1 MFEGGNTIVH
11 KDDETGSVNLRGD
24 SAFASAFDSVKAAL
38 KSDIGDTAWRSWVAP
53 LDARA
58 LNSGALEIS
67 VPTRFIR
74 DWVRTHYAER
84 IQRLCTAQIAG
95 CTRVEYVIA
104 AAAQGQKPAAA
115 EAARP
120 YEPVITANEN
130 ATGADA
136 AVENMSSALDP
147 RFTFDN
153 FIVGASNELAFA
165 AAKKLAS
172 GENVSFNPLFLQ
184 GGVGLGK
191 THLMQAIAHDVAA
204 RAPEKR
210 VVYMSAEKFM
220 YQFVRALRSRDTLAF
235 KEYVRGVDILMID
248 DIQFI
253 CGKESTAQEF
263 FHTFNALIDQGKQIV
278 LSADKAPG
286 DLEGLDDR
294 LRSRLGMGLV
304 AGIQNTSEELRLEI
318 LRAKCALMK
327 RDMPADVLG
336 FLAAKITSNVREL
349 EGALNRLIAHAELV
363 GRAITLQGAE
373 DLLQDLLRAAGRRI
387 TIEDIQRRVAD
398 HYNLRMTDILSP
410 RRARPVARPRQVAM
424 YLAKAL
430 TEHSLPE
437 IGRKFGGRDHTTI
450 IHGVRKIEE
459 LLQADRQLA
468 ADIETLKQR
477 IAG

>member
-1 MFEGGNTIVH
+1 MFEGGNTVVH
-11 KDDETGSVNLRGD
+11 KDDETGNDSLRLDSVQ
-24 SAFASAFDSVKAAL
+24 AFDAVKAVL
-38 KSDIGDTAWRSWVAP
+38 KSEIGDTAFRSWVAP

-58 LNSGALEIS
+58 FAAGTLSVD

-74 DWVRTHYAER
+74 DWVRTHYGDR
-84 IQRLCTAQIAG
+84 IAKLCAQHING
-95 CTRVEYVIA
+95 CTRVEYNVA
-104 AAAQGQKPAAA
+104 TGAQKQTATAQA
-115 EAARP
+115 
-120 YEPVITANEN
+120 YEPVTTANEN
-130 ATGADA
+130 AAADA
-136 AVENMSSALDP
+136 PAAEQLSSALDP

-153 FIVGASNELAFA
+153 FIVAGSNELAFA

-172 GENVSFNPLFLQ
+172 GENVTFNPLFLQ

-220 YQFVRALRSRDTLAF
+220 YQFVRALRSRDTMAF

-263 FHTFNALIDQGKQIV
+263 FHTFNALMDQGKQVV

-286 DLEGLDDR
+286 DLDGLDDR

-304 AGIQNTSEELRLEI
+304 AGIQNTSYELRMEI
-318 LRAKCALMK
+318 LSAKCALMK
-327 RDMPADVLG
+327 RELPADVLA
-336 FLAAKITSNVREL
+336 FLAEKITSNVREL
-349 EGALNRLIAHAELV
+349 EGALNRLIAHTELV
-363 GRAITLQGAE
+363 GRALTLAGAE
-373 DLLQDLLRAAGRRI
+373 ELLQDLLRASCRRI
-387 TIEDIQRRVAD
+387 TIEDIQRHVAD
-398 HYNLRMTDILSP
+398 HYNLRMTDMLSP

-459 LLQADRQLA
+459 LLAADRQLS
-468 ADIETLKQR
+468 ADVETLKRR